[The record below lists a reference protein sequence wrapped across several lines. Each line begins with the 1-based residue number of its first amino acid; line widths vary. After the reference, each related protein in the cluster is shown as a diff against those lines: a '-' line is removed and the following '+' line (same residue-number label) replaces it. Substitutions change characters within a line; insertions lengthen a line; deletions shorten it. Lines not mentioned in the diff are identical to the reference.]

1 LLIKKRHPLSSKD
14 LKSLLEEAKRICPSL
29 AEHIDRKRDIELVEI
44 ASGEKIYL
52 QNGKPVLIGLEK
64 SVMPSLAMPQSL
76 LDTIPKVVVDM
87 GAVPFVVNGADVM
100 APGIRS
106 MADNVKVGDVV
117 LVVDERHSKGL
128 AVGIMI
134 MDRAE
139 ILQRKKGKA
148 IKNVHH
154 VGDEIWNWSRSV

>member
-1 LLIKKRHPLSSKD
+1 MLIKKRHPLSSKD
-14 LKSLLEEAKRICPSL
+14 LKSLLEEAKHVCLSL
-29 AEHIDRKRDIELVEI
+29 AEHIDKKKDIELVEI
-44 ASGEKIYL
+44 AGGERIYL
-52 QNGKPVLIGLEK
+52 QNGKPILIGLEK

-76 LDTIPKVVVDM
+76 LETIPKVVVDM

-106 MADNVKVGDVV
+106 VADDVKVGDVV

-128 AVGIMI
+128 AVGILLMT
-134 MDRAE
+134 REE
-139 ILQRKKGKA
+139 ILQKKKGKA

>member
-14 LKSLLEEAKRICPSL
+14 LKSFLEEVKRVCPSL
-29 AEHIDRKRDIELVEI
+29 IEYIDRKKDIELVEV
-44 ASGEKIYL
+44 ANGERIYL
-52 QNGKPVLIGLEK
+52 QDGKPILIGIEK
-64 SVMPSLAMPQSL
+64 SVMPSLAMPQAML
-76 LDTIPKVVVDM
+76 ETIPKVVVDM

-106 MADNVKVGDVV
+106 VADNVKVGDVV
-117 LVVDERHSKGL
+117 LVVDEKYSKGL

-134 MDRAE
+134 MDKVD
-139 ILQRKKGKA
+139 ILQKKKGKA

-154 VGDEIWNWSRSV
+154 VGDEIWNWLQSV